1 VNARNFFAELK
12 PRNVYKLAVS
22 FVRCGKELALLEIA
36 PVLGRLTLLLHRK
49 RESQFHVNG

>member
-22 FVRCGKELALLEIA
+22 FVRCGKESALLEIA